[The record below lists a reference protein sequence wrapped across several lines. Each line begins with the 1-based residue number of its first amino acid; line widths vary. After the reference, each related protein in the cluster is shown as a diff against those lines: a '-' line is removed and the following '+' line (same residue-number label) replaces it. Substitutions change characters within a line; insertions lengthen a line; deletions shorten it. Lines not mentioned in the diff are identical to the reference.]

1 MNRNDPSER
10 IWNALKQ
17 LARDEQGSVT
27 QVEAIKRVKA
37 IVRREGA
44 LELPGAAID
53 YYAREYLGMVSAN
66 KKSG

>member
-27 QVEAIKRVKA
+27 QIEAVKRVKA

-44 LELPGAAID
+44 LELPGATID